1 MSLRTKIYVARLKH
15 KYNSVCASVRYA
27 MHVLSLVGLGLVI
40 GASGMFVFLNYGI
53 VFEST
58 VQTYHSYAIKP
69 AEASFDA
76 KNDTT
81 QVVSDKEKT
90 VEEKICETFK
100 DNCKLMIAIAHAE
113 SGMNAKAIN
122 HNRNG
127 SVDCGLFQV
136 NSIHGVSCQDLF
148 DVDTNLKVA
157 KKIYDKQGL
166 QAWSAYNNGSYKK
179 FL

>member
-1 MSLRTKIYVARLKH
+1 MRN
-15 KYNSVCASVRYA
+15 KYNAICTSVRYA
-27 MHVLSLVGLGLVI
+27 MHVLSLVGLGMVI

-76 KNDTT
+76 KNDTP

-113 SGMNAKAIN
+113 SG
-122 HNRNG
+122 
-127 SVDCGLFQV
+127 
-136 NSIHGVSCQDLF
+136 
-148 DVDTNLKVA
+148 
-157 KKIYDKQGL
+157 KIGR
-166 QAWSAYNNGSYKK
+166 AHV
-179 FL
+179 